1 MFTVHSAS
9 KIPFLFDA
17 VLFWA
22 RQLRRISSGRHSR
35 LKDEQ
40 KVASSLGERSQ
51 DDRVCWS
58 SPAGHIQLSINIH
71 KRMSWCHEA
80 RIYWSYRA
88 IAALLI
94 WGGTNTQRNR
104 EEMASPPKCEEDLMQ
119 LCQIESFTRRFTS
132 PRRDDMLL
140 VLCLNNNVKSSL
152 PSFWAEIFST
162 YDGSSHLLSDVA
174 VNIKACIK
182 AKKIWHRQ
190 FPWKTSGPSFR
201 KTLNR

>member
-1 MFTVHSAS
+1 MFTVHSAA

-40 KVASSLGERSQ
+40 KVASSPGERSQ

-119 LCQIESFTRRFTS
+119 LCQIESFTRRSTS

-152 PSFWAEIFST
+152 PFERKYSQHTMALVTCCQTLPWISKHVSKQKRFDIVNFL
-162 YDGSSHLLSDVA
+162 GRQVA
-174 VNIKACIK
+174 L
-182 AKKIWHRQ
+182 RLER
-190 FPWKTSGPSFR
+190 P
-201 KTLNR
+201 